1 MRLPFKALADGKAA
15 YPSAPYVI
23 PFAAFLLFLVLSDR
37 APANP
42 VWESPARV
50 IAMGVICFYCWPQ
63 HCKLQVVAPVAGV
76 VLGIAVFILW
86 IAPDVLIPGYRNSV
100 LFQNRFV
107 GQVHSSI
114 SSATL
119 QSWWVL
125 GWRSIRAIVIVPVVE
140 ELFWRAWLMRW
151 LIRPDFESV
160 PLGSYSA
167 ASFFIVA
174 VLFGLEHGPYWDVG
188 LLTGF
193 IYNWWMIR
201 TKSLADCILVHGV
214 TNACLCGYV
223 IWAGQWQYWQ

>member
-1 MRLPFKALADGKAA
+1 M
-15 YPSAPYVI
+15 
-23 PFAAFLLFLVLSDR
+23 
-37 APANP
+37 NP

-50 IAMGVICFYCWPQ
+50 LLLGAICFYCWPRELRW
-63 HCKLQVVAPVAGV
+63 HVAAPVASI
-76 VLGIAVFILW
+76 VLGIAVFVLW
-86 IAPDVLIPGYRNSV
+86 IAPDLLIAGYRNSV
-100 LFQNRFV
+100 LFQNPLI
-107 GQVHSSI
+107 GQLHSSLP
-114 SSATL
+114 AAAL

-125 GWRSIRAIVIVPVVE
+125 AWRTIRAVVVVPVVE

-160 PLGSYSA
+160 PLGTFSA
-167 ASFFIVA
+167 SSFLAVA
-174 VLFGLEHGPYWDVG
+174 LLFALEHGSYWDVG

-201 TKSLADCILVHGV
+201 TKSVADCILMHAL